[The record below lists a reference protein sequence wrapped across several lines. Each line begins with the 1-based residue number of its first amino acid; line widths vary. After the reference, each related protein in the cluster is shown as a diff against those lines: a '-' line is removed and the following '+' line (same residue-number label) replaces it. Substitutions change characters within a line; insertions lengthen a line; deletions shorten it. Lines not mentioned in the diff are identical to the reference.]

1 MKDAGKGLVSLALRR
16 DIPVVLTTQKYL
28 KLDSTFVYTDAYYKY
43 KSDSF

>member
-28 KLDSTFVYTDAYYKY
+28 KRDPTFVYDDAH
-43 KSDSF
+43 